1 MELLVNGR
9 QTMNFWLRNI
19 VLGILLLG
27 LLYAFFANQELLL
40 SLDPNYKSETELTDN
55 TDNAET
61 NDDISTDQDKSGIKI
76 NSDNAAA
83 EGLSNFYA
91 SIRADIDKKGPKI
104 RNNVVFLP
112 DPKGSLEKILEAR
125 RMVTRP
131 LMKTWKGKKANRPF
145 RKGETLF
152 QKLSQYA
159 NDDGLEV
166 IWWLNRDLVVKD
178 AFRIDKTVIH
188 TAYLIGLA
196 IEGHFPNGLS
206 SYFCYQQRA
215 IVIVE
220 GNMDYLNKEC
230 TQLDT

>member
-1 MELLVNGR
+1 M
-9 QTMNFWLRNI
+9 LRNI
-19 VLGILLLG
+19 LLGIALLG
-27 LLYAFFANQELLL
+27 LAYAFFANQDMFLSTDEPTEAELI
-40 SLDPNYKSETELTDN
+40 
-55 TDNAET
+55 
-61 NDDISTDQDKSGIKI
+61 ISTAEDGSTENETGVKPEVTVPKEEEKI
-76 NSDNAAA
+76 SSKNSAAD
-83 EGLSNFYA
+83 GLSNFYA
-91 SIRADIDKKGPKI
+91 SIRADMDDDGPKI

-131 LMKTWKGKKANRPF
+131 LRKTWKGTKDNRPF

-178 AFRIDKTVIH
+178 AFRVNKTVIR
-188 TAYLIGLA
+188 TAYQIGKAL
-196 IEGHFPNGLS
+196 EGHFPDGLT

-215 IVIVE
+215 LVLIE
-220 GNMDYLNKEC
+220 GQMEYLDKEC
-230 TQLDT
+230 TALKTRL